1 MEGQHPF
8 IGNPLTYRG
17 GMTMTWQGGRELT
30 GLSRGGVTTA
40 YQYNENSI
48 RTKKTVG
55 ASTTEYYLNGN
66 AMIAEKKGNNL
77 ITYMF
82 DENGERYGFLY
93 NSTPY
98 YYVRNI
104 QGDVIRI
111 LNSAGSVVA
120 KYEYNAWG
128 KVLKVTN
135 ASGTV
140 QTSSTFIGNVNPIR
154 YRGYY
159 YDSETGFYYLQSRYY
174 DPETCRFINADD
186 PEMVETCTN
195 RLLSKDLFA
204 YCENNPVM
212 NSDFTGYIAANIV
225 GAVIGAVLGTIGG
238 YVLTNWLANQL
249 GLKGWGRNL
258 FVWGLS
264 AVIGATV
271 GAIGYF
277 LGPYVAR
284 AWNTISVRLAGL
296 VKGSYKKIA
305 QITADKMKHINVSK
319 HLWNKVLKKVTNS
332 AIKDLINQAVRKGVW
347 NFDSKG
353 VLQITWKY
361 KGRIIVVTGKI
372 VNGILKIGDA
382 WVKR

>member
-1 MEGQHPF
+1 MEGQPPS
-8 IGNPLTYRG
+8 IGNPLTYRD

-30 GLSRGGVTTA
+30 GLSKGGVTTA

-174 DPETCRFINADD
+174 DPETGRFINADE
-186 PEMVETCTN
+186 PEMVVLIIGTLLNKNLYTYCGNGPINSIDPNGYLQFSTSKNYYTLALNEWETTM
-195 RLLSKDLFA
+195 LLDAIALSITAASAVTAVLAAIPTFGVSFA
-204 YCENNPVM
+204 VA
-212 NSDFTGYIAANIV
+212 GAIV
-225 GAVIGAVLGTIGG
+225 GVGSFVVATLRYIDRCGG
-238 YVLTNWLANQL
+238 NKGLNFNLSRKWYLINYVGYNKKEPAGFKNLSQL
-249 GLKGWGRNL
+249 W
-258 FVWGLS
+258 S
-264 AVIGATV
+264 AVKAYANKILNKVKLSVFEKLAKNKSK
-271 GAIGYF
+271 I
-277 LGPYVAR
+277 
-284 AWNTISVRLAGL
+284 TICRLAR
-296 VKGSYKKIA
+296 VIVDYKKG
-305 QITADKMKHINVSK
+305 K
-319 HLWNKVLKKVTNS
+319 
-332 AIKDLINQAVRKGVW
+332 
-347 NFDSKG
+347 
-353 VLQITWKY
+353 
-361 KGRIIVVTGKI
+361 KI
-372 VNGILKIGDA
+372 VISKY
-382 WVKR
+382 